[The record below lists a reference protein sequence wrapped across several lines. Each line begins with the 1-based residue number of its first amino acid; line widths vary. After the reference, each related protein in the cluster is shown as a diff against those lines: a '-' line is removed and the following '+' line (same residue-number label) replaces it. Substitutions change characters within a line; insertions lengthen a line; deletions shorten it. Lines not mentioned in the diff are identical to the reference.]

1 MSLLALEHVGKQ
13 FGSGVQGRVALRD
26 VSLQISAGELVAVWG
41 RRRSGRSTLL
51 RVAAGIEPPDS
62 GHVLLDGQDMYGLP
76 MRGLDAIG
84 YCRTSFRPSEG
95 QLILDQL
102 LLGQLSRGVSAATAR
117 SRATDALRR
126 VEAERLLAARPGDL
140 DAAERVRV
148 AIARVLVRNPR
159 LMVID
164 EPTIGVD
171 LLSRQG
177 ILALLRSLADDG
189 IAVLSSTADSAG
201 LENADRVLSLSDG
214 EVSGSAIPDTASV
227 IPISRRA
234 DVRGART

>member
-13 FGSGVQGRVALRD
+13 FGSGAQNRVALRD
-26 VSLQISAGELVAVWG
+26 VSLQISPGELVAVWG

-51 RVAAGIEPPDS
+51 RVAAGIEPPGS
-62 GHVLLDGQDMYGLP
+62 GVVLLDGQDMYGLP

-84 YCRTSFRPSEG
+84 YSRTTFRPSEG
-95 QLILDQL
+95 ELILDQL
-102 LLGQLSRGVSAATAR
+102 LLGQLSRGVNAATAR
-117 SRATDALRR
+117 GRATDALRR
-126 VEAERLLAARPGDL
+126 VGAERLLAARPGDL

-148 AIARVLVRNPR
+148 AIARVLVRSPR
-159 LMVID
+159 LLVID

-171 LLSRQG
+171 LLARQS
-177 ILALLRSLADDG
+177 ILDLLRSLADEG
-189 IAVLSSTADSAG
+189 IAVLSSTGDSAG
-201 LENADRVLSLSDG
+201 LENADRVMALSDG

-234 DVRGART
+234 SARGGRA